1 MFAWKVKR
9 DFEDQIQKLCT
20 TDARADGVNRRAISL
35 VPVPAIGERHEI
47 RVSADL
53 RYRQLLIYLE
63 ANQSTCCLRIISP
76 SRKSRSAILIYRG
89 LVIGCLYGS
98 KNLEHQIFGESAHQ
112 HAVNDLAQPDS
123 IVDAYVLTEEIVLAA
138 ASLFHGNVM
147 QTPANKLPHEIYY
160 QAVDSM
166 LASNSVGCIVISDNE
181 GIAVCMIYLFASK
194 IVGAYSFADGWLT
207 DAYDAGLACLR
218 EYKDAKV
225 MASALNAANESEAVQ
240 MCFSLSGLCEAPP
253 DREDSRFLEMTMHS
267 STAGEQY
274 RTALQL
280 THMESRDSGQLHNR
294 GKRPIIKP
302 RPGMYSIAP
311 EIF

>member
-20 TDARADGVNRRAISL
+20 TDARSDGVNRRAISL
-35 VPVPAIGERHEI
+35 VPVPPKSERHEI
-47 RVSADL
+47 RLSADL

-89 LVIGCLYGS
+89 LVIGCLYGN
-98 KNLEHQIFGESAHQ
+98 KKLEHQIFGENAHQ
-112 HAVNDLAQPDS
+112 HTVNDLAQPDS

-147 QTPANKLPHEIYY
+147 RTPPNKLPHEIYY
-160 QAVDSM
+160 QAVESM

-181 GIAVCMIYLFASK
+181 GIAMCMIYLFAGK

-207 DAYDAGLACLR
+207 DPFDAGLACLR
-218 EYKDAKV
+218 AHQDPKV
-225 MASALNAANESEAVQ
+225 LASALNAANESEAIQ
-240 MCFSLSGLCEAPP
+240 LCFSLSGLSESSP
-253 DREDSRFLEMTMHS
+253 DREDSRFSEITMHTS
-267 STAGEQY
+267 SAAEQY
-274 RTALQL
+274 RTELQL
-280 THMESRDSGQLHNR
+280 THMESRESGHLHNR

-311 EIF
+311 